1 LVRSG
6 ATITNLTNTQLST
19 SFAIAE
25 EDNYTGT
32 FTAGDKV
39 YLTLTQSGDTGI
51 AIQKTSFLECDAPG
65 QVYLPSL
72 FDCDYKKIDFV
83 KDLFRKF
90 RLVIS
95 PDKNIPNRFNIE
107 PWAEYIGTGTIYDW
121 TDKLAVD
128 KDFVFEPLFYGLT
141 DRYIFTDTPDGDW
154 MNQLNINQFKE
165 PFGTQILDSSN
176 ELLNGETI
184 ITTNTAPTP
193 VTQIWDADT
202 ANNGM
207 ANMIIPQ
214 LHTHEP
220 EEGAVLFKPI
230 KPKTRLLFYNGMKS
244 VGTSVANEDDYYIRN
259 DSAVAVAWRQYP
271 MVSPYSDFPISATTL
286 DISWQREPGYVQFGL
301 DRFGFGTSV
310 YSSYWS
316 GYIDLLYNKWSRKV
330 SAYFKLNSTDLQDF
344 TFDDVIFVKN
354 AYYYVVGIYEVPIG
368 KSELVRVDLIKLI
381 NFTPPTDGFT
391 PPEGNLWNL
400 DTDLWNLATQLWD
413 D

>member
-1 LVRSG
+1 
-6 ATITNLTNTQLST
+6 
-19 SFAIAE
+19 
-25 EDNYTGT
+25 
-32 FTAGDKV
+32 
-39 YLTLTQSGDTGI
+39 
-51 AIQKTSFLECDAPG
+51 
-65 QVYLPSL
+65 
-72 FDCDYKKIDFV
+72 
-83 KDLFRKF
+83 
-90 RLVIS
+90 
-95 PDKNIPNRFNIE
+95 
-107 PWAEYIGTGTIYDW
+107 
-121 TDKLAVD
+121 
-128 KDFVFEPLFYGLT
+128 
-141 DRYIFTDTPDGDW
+141 
-154 MNQLNINQFKE
+154 
-165 PFGTQILDSSN
+165 
-176 ELLNGETI
+176 
-184 ITTNTAPTP
+184 
-193 VTQIWDADT
+193 
-202 ANNGM
+202 M

-220 EEGAVLFKPI
+220 EEGAVLFNPI

-259 DSAVAVAWRQYP
+259 DSAVAVGWTQYP
-271 MVSPYSDFPISATTL
+271 MVSPYSDFPISSTTL

-368 KSELVRVDLIKLI
+368 RSELVRVDLIKLI

-391 PPEGNLWNL
+391 PPAGNLWNL
-400 DTDLWNLATQLWD
+400 DSDLWNLATQLWD